1 MGVWRNEYNES
12 RIRTPIVDQFMRR
25 GMYAIGV
32 TVLFYVKAA
41 PKQAREL
48 SMELTGAIS
57 LRRVSVL

>member
-1 MGVWRNEYNES
+1 MTDLNAYCKLVHAKGDV
-12 RIRTPIVDQFMRR
+12 TV
-25 GMYAIGV
+25 IGV
-32 TVLFYVKAA
+32 TVLFYVKTA